1 MPGTLSTLRRA
12 ASDPG
17 MRRLQFASAG
27 WAAGEAAYLVGLFVL
42 AYEAGG
48 AGLIAAIAVIRTL
61 PSVLLAP
68 TMSALVS
75 DRAVDASLR
84 ATLLVRVVCVAAL
97 AATLVA
103 VAPFVVVGILV
114 AIDSI
119 AATLLRP
126 LRGAALP
133 AVARSPGELVAG
145 NVALTTGDSLANL
158 VGPALAAV
166 ALVIGGPL
174 ATFVPGLG
182 LLVASLASALGLHAG
197 RPAEARPTSTA
208 RQRSTDGTAAEG
220 DAPDPPRERLVGPR
234 WLARSPAR
242 WIVGMFVVQR
252 FVRGAMTVL
261 VVAAA
266 IDLLGMGDAGVGVLT
281 AAMGLGGVIGGLV
294 AVALVGRERLAPGF
308 VAGLVVWGVGIAV
321 VGAAPLEVVAIAALA
336 IGGIGK
342 VLIDVAG
349 YTLLQRTVPNAMRTR
364 VLGLQEGLVTAALAA
379 GSILASVLIDALGVA
394 GALIVA
400 GSLPAL
406 AAVGAWPLLRR
417 AEAAAVVPSREID
430 LLRGVPMFEPLPL
443 ATIEDLASSLG
454 WLSVEPGSRI
464 IVAGEPGDRFYI
476 VDDGAVDIAADD
488 RAPSR
493 LERGGS
499 FGEIAL
505 LRDVPRTATVTAVGP
520 VRLAFLERE
529 RFIAAVTG
537 HRASAAA
544 ADDVVR
550 GHLGHLGRP

>member
-27 WAAGEAAYLVGLFVL
+27 WAAGEAAYLVGLFVV

-48 AGLIAAIAVIRTL
+48 PGLIAAIAVIRTL

-75 DRAVDASLR
+75 DRAVDSSLR
-84 ATLLVRVVCVAAL
+84 ATLVVRVVSVAAL
-97 AATLVA
+97 AAALV
-103 VAPFVVVGILV
+103 VGAPFVVVGVLV
-114 AIDSI
+114 AVDSI

-158 VGPALAAV
+158 IGPGLAAIALLV
-166 ALVIGGPL
+166 AGPF

-182 LLVASLASALGLHAG
+182 LLVGSLLSAVGLRAG
-197 RPAEARPTSTA
+197 RPADARGSAAGPQRTVA
-208 RQRSTDGTAAEG
+208 RDLEPR
-220 DAPDPPRERLVGPR
+220 RERLVGPR

-242 WIVGMFVVQR
+242 SIVAMFVIQR

-281 AAMGLGGVIGGLV
+281 AAMGLGGLIGGLV
-294 AVALVGRERLAPGF
+294 AVALIGRERLAPGF

-321 VGAAPLEVVAIAALA
+321 VGAVPIEVVAISALA
-336 IGGIGK
+336 VGGIGK

-379 GSILASVLIDALGVA
+379 GSIAASLLIDAVGVA
-394 GALIVA
+394 TALIVA

-406 AAVGAWPLLRR
+406 AALGAWPLLRR
-417 AEAAAVVPSREID
+417 ADAAAVVPGREVA

-443 ATIEDLASSLG
+443 ATIEDLASGLG
-454 WLSVEPGSRI
+454 WQSVEPGTRI
-464 IVAGEPGDRFYI
+464 IVTGEQGDRFYI
-476 VDDGAVDIAADD
+476 VEEGAVDVVADG

-505 LRDVPRTATVTAVGP
+505 LRDVPRTATVTAVGQ
-520 VRLAFLERE
+520 VRLAFLERD
-529 RFIAAVTG
+529 RFLAAVTG
-537 HRASAAA
+537 HRGSAAA
-544 ADDVVR
+544 ADSVVR
-550 GHLGHLGRP
+550 GHLGDP